1 MNNLTSDRLRNEAA
15 TIPEGSLIQTVGS
28 DIKYIDMY
36 PVRNSK
42 NEFEWIKYMQTLCP
56 VMINDYSW
64 SSPIWRP
71 CAIPKAQDQTRC
83 LIHVGKNPILEL
95 GNLKE
100 SKIQPIQNWT
110 PNRNNEWGN
119 DAQNRA
125 GTLMRGYQSAVKT
138 KQLLITA
145 AQVIEE
151 FSLRAGQTDAKLKDQ
166 LNQALKDAKNANQQ
180 LLDTRRSL
188 ADCTQN
194 LNDCNRQFKQKVKEN
209 EQLQQLINSLTKD
222 LNDCSL
228 TLVSATSTMAQPAPE
243 GKVPVQ
249 PIDFG
254 EKLETF
260 AIRAASAVYV
270 SGENYENAADVLF
283 DFAASNNY
291 TIVTLRDFAQRVL
304 DYKLYERDFRNE
316 QTIYNAA
323 KTITNREEIGGN
335 VYNDM
340 INEKR
345 LNQIIDAAKQAQFTG
360 IDNKIEKDQ
369 VEQAERD
376 LISIGNDV
384 QNEYKI
390 KKEKS
395 IAESNKIFNDW
406 KQDNQGVELKILPT
420 FDLNQ
425 SFDQPPQ
432 NRDEALGR
440 SKKLAIELVNDH
452 IALLDRD
459 VQEIDT
465 DVFRS
470 IRRGDLYEANTDEY
484 ILGNFINPTS
494 RYADVIEKW
503 KLGSRLTTLGGQIK
517 NQLDQRLLIQ
527 GRQMYPDP
535 IFS

>member
-1 MNNLTSDRLRNEAA
+1 MPAN
-15 TIPEGSLIQTVGS
+15 SLIETVGS
-28 DIKYIDMY
+28 DIRYIDMY

-42 NEFEWIKYMQTLCP
+42 NEFKWTKYMQRLCP
-56 VMINDYSW
+56 VMINDYSL
-64 SSPIWRP
+64 SFPIWRP
-71 CAIPKAQDQTRC
+71 CAIPKAQGQPRC

-95 GNLKE
+95 DNLK
-100 SKIQPIQNWT
+100 SMGIQPIQNWNL
-110 PNRNNEWGN
+110 NRKTEWGN

-125 GTLMRGYQSAVKT
+125 ASLMDGYQSAVKT
-138 KQLLITA
+138 QQLLITA

-151 FSLRAGQTDAKLKDQ
+151 FSLRAGQTNAELKDQ
-166 LNQALKDAKNANQQ
+166 LDRALQDANNAKQQ
-180 LLDTRRSL
+180 LGETRRSL
-188 ADCTQN
+188 TDCTQN
-194 LNDCNRQFKQKVKEN
+194 LNNCNQQFKQKVQEN
-209 EQLQQLINSLTKD
+209 EQLQRLIDSLTKD

-228 TLVSATSTMAQPAPE
+228 TLVSATSTMAQSELE

-283 DFAASNNY
+283 DFAASNGY

-304 DYKLYERDFRNE
+304 DYRLYEKDVRNE

-345 LNQIIDAAKQAQFTG
+345 LNQIIDAAKQAQLQG

-369 VEQAERD
+369 AMQAERD

-395 IAESNKIFNDW
+395 IEESNKIFKDW
-406 KQDNQGVELKILPT
+406 KQENQDVELKILPT
-420 FDLNQ
+420 FNLKQ

-440 SKKLAIELVNDH
+440 SQKLAIELVNDH

-470 IRRGDLYEANTDEY
+470 IRRGDLYEVDTDEY

-517 NQLDQRLLIQ
+517 NQLDQRLLVE
-527 GRQMYPDP
+527 GRQKYPDP